1 MSRSGYDDDC
11 DGWSLIRWRGAV
23 KSAMRG
29 ARGQAFFKDLAAALD
44 AMPVKRLI
52 AHELQ
57 TAEGEF
63 CTIGV
68 LGAAR
73 GVDLLKLD
81 PDEPDQVAK
90 EFGIASALAK
100 EVVFENDECS
110 PWYGYDPET
119 QTRIR
124 ETPEGRWFR
133 MRAWVESNIA
143 KEPA

>member
-29 ARGQAFFKDLAAALD
+29 SRGQIFFRDLAAALD

-57 TAEGEF
+57 TADGEF

-73 GVDLLKLD
+73 GLDMLKLD
-81 PDEPDQVAK
+81 PDWSEKVAE
-90 EFGIASALAK
+90 EFGIANALAK
-100 EVVFENDECS
+100 EIVFENDEGS
-110 PWYGYDPET
+110 PWYGYDGAT
-119 QTRIR
+119 GQRIR
-124 ETPEGRWFR
+124 ETPEQRWGR
-133 MRAWVESNIA
+133 MRAWVESNIV